1 MDTKEEEAS
10 YVEGCLMEGGL
21 DVLILDPGIRGHCGR
36 PVAVTRDDV
45 AEAAG
50 RTLAQIQGLGH
61 EGKALEAMTEGAIL
75 CAQALYR
82 ENRIQGII
90 GLGGSM
96 GTTLGTALMRS
107 FPIGF
112 PKVMV
117 STMASR
123 NTRPFVGTKDI
134 LMLHAVCDLSGLN
147 RITRKV
153 LRNGALAVAGMV
165 KGENREKPEK
175 RPLLV
180 MSTLGTIEACSAMV
194 RRTLAAEGYE
204 IMVFHTV
211 GAGGEALEEIV
222 GEGEVSAVVDLSLH
236 EMADHWF
243 GGDYDA
249 GPERGKTAILMK
261 VPTVLVPGNI
271 DFLAAGPLEEA
282 GRRFPNRRYHQHN
295 AAITLLRTTREE
307 LEELARIVADL
318 ANRAEG
324 PLAIMIPLGGFS
336 SLDCQETPFYD
347 PEGPRVFAETVRQ
360 RLSKAVP
367 LTVVPHHIN
376 DPEFAVMVVE
386 AMKGL
391 LKRP

>member
-1 MDTKEEEAS
+1 MDTKGEEAS
-10 YVEGCLMEGGL
+10 YLEKCLIGAGL
-21 DVLILDPGIRGHCGR
+21 DVLILDPGIRGTCGR
-36 PVAVTRDDV
+36 PVAVSRDEV
-45 AEAAG
+45 AQAAG
-50 RTLAQIQGLGH
+50 KTLEEIQSIGH
-61 EGKALEAMTEGAIL
+61 EGKALEAMTGGAIL
-75 CAQALYR
+75 RAQALYR
-82 ENRIQGII
+82 ENRIKGVI

-96 GTTLGTALMRS
+96 GTTLGTAVMRS

-134 LMLHAVCDLSGLN
+134 LMLYAVCDLSGLN

-153 LRNGALAVAGMV
+153 LLNGALAMAGMV
-165 KGENREKPEK
+165 QGEGIEDPGQK
-175 RPLLV
+175 PLLIL
-180 MSTLGTIEACSAMV
+180 STLGTTEACSTQV
-194 RRTLAAEGYE
+194 QQHFEAEGYE
-204 IMVFHTV
+204 VIVFHTV
-211 GAGGEALEEIV
+211 GAGGQALEETV

-236 EMADHWF
+236 EMADHLF

-249 GPERGKTAILMK
+249 GRDRGKTALAMK

-271 DFLAAGPLEEA
+271 DFLAAGPLDEA
-282 GRRFPNRRYHQHN
+282 RRRFPNRRYHQHN
-295 AAITLLRTTREE
+295 QAITLLRTSREE
-307 LEELARIVADL
+307 LEKLARIVADL
-318 ANRAEG
+318 ANKAEG

-336 SLDCQETPFYD
+336 ALDCQESPLHD
-347 PEGPRVFAETVRQ
+347 PEGPRIFAETVRQ

-376 DPEFAVMVVE
+376 DPEFALLVAE
-386 AMKGL
+386 TMKGL